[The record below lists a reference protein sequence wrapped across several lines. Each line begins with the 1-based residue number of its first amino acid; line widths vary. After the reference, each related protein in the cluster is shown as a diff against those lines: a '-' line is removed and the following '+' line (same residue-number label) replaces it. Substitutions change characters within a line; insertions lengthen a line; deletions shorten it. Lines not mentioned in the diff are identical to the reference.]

1 MSGRVKE
8 SFLALKLRKHE
19 GVTVTCP
26 ACGSKKI
33 EQTITSFIART
44 TKKS

>member
-26 ACGSKKI
+26 ACGSEKVK
-33 EQTITSFIART
+33 QMITSFITRT
-44 TKKS
+44 AKKS

>member
-26 ACGSKKI
+26 ACGSKNMK
-33 EQTITSFIART
+33 QLFTGFIAHT